1 LIQYT
6 PIVFTFIFALL
17 LPSIYFITNDPLS
30 SPLFALW
37 VSSLAAY
44 AYIYIK
50 TGKQMGLGYK
60 DSFMSL
66 GKVSA
71 YTVAISPFILVSIIN
86 AFKKNRTY
94 KVTPKGGSKI
104 KGKEIY
110 VVLIFGI
117 VFLIEMILYLI
128 KGAILT
134 TFWLFYYSLAY
145 LYTFYYTTFKEL

>member
-1 LIQYT
+1 
-6 PIVFTFIFALL
+6 
-17 LPSIYFITNDPLS
+17 
-30 SPLFALW
+30 
-37 VSSLAAY
+37 
-44 AYIYIK
+44 
-50 TGKQMGLGYK
+50 
-60 DSFMSL
+60 